1 LNTTPD
7 NSVMKDIKLNGNNE
21 DEDQCENINS
31 DKKIDNHSSINLQKF
46 KSFKSQ
52 QSKRESGRES

>member
-1 LNTTPD
+1 
-7 NSVMKDIKLNGNNE
+7 MKDIKLNGNNE

-31 DKKIDNHSSINLQKF
+31 DKKIDNQSSINLQKF